1 MALGQKLTTHLCET
15 DFLMLVERY
24 YLSVQCVKASKN
36 SIRKSIKRVICQSQT
51 LSIEKALKSEF
62 SLC

>member
-36 SIRKSIKRVICQSQT
+36 SIKRVICQSQT